1 MANLNPLRKTDYY
14 NGNPRL
20 KRQDVRME
28 LEDWQLD
35 ELDKCEEDIIYFV
48 KNYMKITHVDDGLVA
63 FKPYDY
69 QEKLLH
75 HLKDNR
81 FSIILSARQTG
92 KTTSTIGYLLHY
104 TLFNDYKQVGVL
116 ANKGD
121 MAQEI
126 LERYQLAYENLPFW
140 MQAGVVE
147 WNKTNIL
154 LENGC
159 KILTSATG
167 GSAARG
173 KSFSCLFLD
182 EAAFV
187 PSNVWDPF
195 WKSIY
200 PTISSGKKTKVIMV
214 STPNGLNHYHT
225 MWEAAIKGK
234 SSFKPME
241 VKWYDV
247 PGRDEAWKL
256 ETIANTSQGAF
267 AQEHECE
274 FMGSSNTLI
283 NSYTI
288 ANLAIKAPIF
298 EYDGYHVFTPP
309 KPGHSYVITVDVSH
323 GKGLDYQ
330 AFSVI
335 DISEYPF
342 EQVASFYNADMSPLL
357 YPSVINKVGMDYN
370 MAWLLVEN
378 NDMGANVINI
388 LNYDLEYE
396 NIVSPQTE
404 TGKYTE
410 GLRTTPRTK
419 SIGCSTMRDL
429 LESTK
434 LIIRDNRLKEELI
447 GFGIKGSSYA
457 AEEGYHD
464 DLVMGIVNFSY
475 LTTTD
480 EFQNLNDH
488 DIRSALFEQR
498 MQDIEEDLCA
508 FAICD
513 DGIDDEDCSDL
524 NRRFGL
530 DDDGVTQW

>member
-35 ELDKCEEDIIYFV
+35 ELEKCEDDIIYFV

-75 HLKDNR
+75 HLQDNR
-81 FSIILSARQTG
+81 FTIVLSARQTG

-140 MQAGVVE
+140 MQSGVVE

-214 STPNGLNHYHT
+214 STPCGLNHYHT
-225 MWEAAIKGK
+225 MWNAAVNGK
-234 SSFKPME
+234 SSFKPFE

-256 ETIANTSQGAF
+256 ETINNTSEGAF
-267 AQEHECE
+267 AQEHECL
-274 FMGSSNTLI
+274 T
-283 NSYTI
+283 
-288 ANLAIKAPIF
+288 
-298 EYDGYHVFTPP
+298 
-309 KPGHSYVITVDVSH
+309 
-323 GKGLDYQ
+323 
-330 AFSVI
+330 FSVEV
-335 DISEYPF
+335 DIM
-342 EQVASFYNADMSPLL
+342 MSDGETEAIPIGDL
-357 YPSVINKVGMDYN
+357 YDILEKANK
-370 MAWLLVEN
+370 E
-378 NDMGANVINI
+378 
-388 LNYDLEYE
+388 
-396 NIVSPQTE
+396 
-404 TGKYTE
+404 
-410 GLRTTPRTK
+410 
-419 SIGCSTMRDL
+419 
-429 LESTK
+429 
-434 LIIRDNRLKEELI
+434 
-447 GFGIKGSSYA
+447 
-457 AEEGYHD
+457 
-464 DLVMGIVNFSY
+464 
-475 LTTTD
+475 
-480 EFQNLNDH
+480 
-488 DIRSALFEQR
+488 
-498 MQDIEEDLCA
+498 
-508 FAICD
+508 
-513 DGIDDEDCSDL
+513 
-524 NRRFGL
+524 
-530 DDDGVTQW
+530 